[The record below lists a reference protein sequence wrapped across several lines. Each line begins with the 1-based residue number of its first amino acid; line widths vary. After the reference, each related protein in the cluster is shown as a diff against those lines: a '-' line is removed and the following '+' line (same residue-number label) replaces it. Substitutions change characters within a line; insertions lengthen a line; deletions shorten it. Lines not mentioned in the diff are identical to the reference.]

1 MSTIWTTNSRT
12 SRKSYDD
19 WRTLA
24 RSDVAVTASDAA
36 TEIQRA
42 TGQAVAGRRAG
53 LLGAQK
59 PLWDVWSDH
68 CFRVEVEGWQRLPGG
83 PGRGRV
89 DDGRVDVCEGLV
101 RRAVGVIPASR
112 AGVSAALAAGRDV
125 VVWPS
130 GEQDAMRA
138 WCRRNQATLAGRMGF
153 VRQAIR
159 SRVPIVPVAAAR
171 RRFPIFF

>member
-1 MSTIWTTNSRT
+1 M
-12 SRKSYDD
+12 
-19 WRTLA
+19 
-24 RSDVAVTASDAA
+24 
-36 TEIQRA
+36 
-42 TGQAVAGRRAG
+42 
-53 LLGAQK
+53 
-59 PLWDVWSDH
+59 
-68 CFRVEVEGWQRLPGG
+68 
-83 PGRGRV
+83 
-89 DDGRVDVCEGLV
+89 
-101 RRAVGVIPASR
+101 IPASR

-159 SRVPIVPVAAAR
+159 SRVPMVPVAAAR